1 MDYHLYLI
9 TSKFKFWLYNLFREN
24 NKLLPENLFEKR
36 FNKTLKEKKNF
47 QNSNEENSLNIK
59 TEER

>member
-36 FNKTLKEKKNF
+36 FNKTLKEKKKF
-47 QNSNEENSLNIK
+47 PK
-59 TEER
+59 FK